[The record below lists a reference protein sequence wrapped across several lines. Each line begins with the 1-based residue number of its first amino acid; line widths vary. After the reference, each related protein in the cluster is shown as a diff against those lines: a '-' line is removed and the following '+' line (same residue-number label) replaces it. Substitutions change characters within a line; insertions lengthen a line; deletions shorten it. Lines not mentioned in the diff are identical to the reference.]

1 MRSRV
6 KCGEGARLLV
16 AAGVYAVAVVE
27 DMGTAVGDV
36 MPRTVTDK
44 NKMC

>member
-6 KCGEGARLLV
+6 KCGDGASPVAEAEGRAM
-16 AAGVYAVAVVE
+16 AVVE
-27 DMGTAVGDV
+27 DMGAAGGDV

-44 NKMC
+44 NNMR